1 MTEKTEEKESM
12 YGYGFYIYAS
22 DDQIRRFI
30 EKHRRT
36 IYELLDAEGR
46 SVIKYLDSHPG
57 DLFNPKE
64 DLYDYTAELS
74 YDNGIYGL
82 IADVMCVES
91 GKSFW
96 YAASEDEKKDDAVF
110 FLLSNHSEKEK
121 KEIVEMYE
129 LEKICK
135 EYIAD
140 LNDQL
145 KTEYITAEYHG

>member
-1 MTEKTEEKESM
+1 MTEKVKEKNCM

-22 DDQIRRFI
+22 DDQLRRFI

-36 IYELLDAEGR
+36 ICELLDAEGR
-46 SVIKYLDSHPG
+46 RVIEYLDSHPG
-57 DLFNPKE
+57 DSFNPKE
-64 DLYDYTAELS
+64 DLYDYAPELS
-74 YDNGIYGL
+74 YDSGIYGL
-82 IADVMCVES
+82 VADVMCYES
-91 GKSFW
+91 GKAFW
-96 YAASEDEKKDDAVF
+96 YAASENEDRDDAVF
-110 FLLSNHSEKEK
+110 FLLNNHKEK
-121 KEIVEMYE
+121 REIVEMYE